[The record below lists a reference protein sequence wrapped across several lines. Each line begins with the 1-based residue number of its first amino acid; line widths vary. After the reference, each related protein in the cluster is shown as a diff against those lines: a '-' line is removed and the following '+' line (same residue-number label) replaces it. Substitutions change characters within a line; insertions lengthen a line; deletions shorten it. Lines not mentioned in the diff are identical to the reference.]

1 MLRAMPQLRAL
12 RLRLITSTPLLL
24 LLALAACDG
33 GDDDHDHGDAADEAD
48 TEALDGDLVK
58 GQAIHDDTCMVPACH
73 GGGNGVDLAE
83 HIPEHTNAELREVIE
98 SGTELMPAQTQL
110 SEQDVTDVM
119 TYLRSIY

>member
-12 RLRLITSTPLLL
+12 RLAMPIL
-24 LLALAACDG
+24 LLALAGACDG
-33 GDDDHDHGDAADEAD
+33 GDDDHDHDHDDAADEAD
-48 TEALDGDLVK
+48 TEALDGDLVN
-58 GQAIHDDTCMVPACH
+58 GQAIHDDTCMVAACH

-83 HIPEHTNAELREVIE
+83 HIPEHTNAELRDVIE
-98 SGTELMPAQTQL
+98 NGTELMPAQTQL